1 MGQVG
6 RNLSVGPRMSHVA
19 GLLKHS
25 LSSSNAGYLPQYHLS
40 LAETVMI

>member
-1 MGQVG
+1 MGQAG

-25 LSSSNAGYLPQYHLS
+25 LSSNNAGYLPQYQFS